1 MLEDHD
7 IKDRQV
13 HEHLQPAVL
22 GILACYVVIM
32 AVGYLGGESFLT
44 AKSAVIE
51 YKKRADPLTEKPF
64 FVDRY

>member
-13 HEHLQPAVL
+13 HAHLQQAVL

-32 AVGYLGGESFLT
+32 AVGYWVGNLF
-44 AKSAVIE
+44 
-51 YKKRADPLTEKPF
+51 
-64 FVDRY
+64 

>member
-13 HEHLQPAVL
+13 HAHLQPVVL

-32 AVGYLGGESFLT
+32 AVGYWVGNLF
-44 AKSAVIE
+44 
-51 YKKRADPLTEKPF
+51 
-64 FVDRY
+64 

>member
-13 HEHLQPAVL
+13 HAQQQPAVL

-32 AVGYLGGESFLT
+32 AVGYWVGNLF
-44 AKSAVIE
+44 
-51 YKKRADPLTEKPF
+51 
-64 FVDRY
+64 